1 MPMTMLMAAAAVFL
15 GIHLLIAGTRVRDG
29 IVGAIGE
36 NAYLALFSLA
46 SLAVIVWLAFS
57 YSAAQASGDDPVLW
71 STATAV
77 RHMAIPIVLLAF
89 LIGVPGLMAANPTAV
104 GMSGV
109 ATKSDT
115 VRGILRVTRHP
126 FLWGVVIWSAFH
138 LSANGDEAS
147 VILFGSL
154 FALALFG
161 TFSIDAKRRRLLG
174 PEWSGFAA
182 KTSNVPFAAIF
193 AGRNRF
199 DAREYFDWRFFV
211 AIAIFAIVLLFHA
224 RVIGVSPFPSGW
236 RPF

>member
-1 MPMTMLMAAAAVFL
+1 MTMLMAAAAVFL

-29 IVGAIGE
+29 IVGVIGE

-46 SLAVIVWLAFS
+46 SLAVIVWLALS
-57 YSAAQASGDDPVLW
+57 YSIAQASGDDPVLW

-89 LIGVPGLMAANPTAV
+89 LIGVPGLMMLNPTAV

-109 ATKSDT
+109 AKKNDA

-138 LSANGDEAS
+138 LSAKGDEAS

-161 TFSIDAKRRRLLG
+161 TFSIDAKRRRALG
-174 PEWSGFAA
+174 PEWNGFAA

-211 AIAIFAIVLLFHA
+211 AIAIFAVVLLFHA

>member
-1 MPMTMLMAAAAVFL
+1 MAMTMLMVAAAVFL

-29 IVGAIGE
+29 IVSVIGE
-36 NAYLALFSLA
+36 NAYLVLFSLL
-46 SLAVIVWLAFS
+46 SIGVIVWLALS
-57 YSAAQASGDDPVLW
+57 YNAAQSSENDPVLW
-71 STATAV
+71 SAGVAV
-77 RHMAIPIVLLAF
+77 RHMALPIVLLAF
-89 LIGVPGLMAANPTAV
+89 LIGIPGLMMANPTAV

-154 FALALFG
+154 LVLALLG
-161 TFSIDAKRRRLLG
+161 TFSIDAKRRRNLG
-174 PEWSGFAA
+174 LEWSGFAA

-211 AIAIFAIVLLFHA
+211 AIALFTIVLLFHA
-224 RVIGVSPFPSGW
+224 RVIGVSPFPNGW

>member
-1 MPMTMLMAAAAVFL
+1 MTMLMAAAAVFL

-29 IVGAIGE
+29 IVGVIGE

-46 SLAVIVWLAFS
+46 SLAVIVWLALS
-57 YSAAQASGDDPVLW
+57 YSIAQASGDDPVLW

-89 LIGVPGLMAANPTAV
+89 LIGVPGLMMLNPTAV

-109 ATKSDT
+109 AKKNDA

-161 TFSIDAKRRRLLG
+161 TFSIDAKRRRALG
-174 PEWSGFAA
+174 PEWNGFAA